1 MNFSILKY
9 KNNNKYTK
17 IKFFYVIVSV
27 RNNIGDCKS
36 IVIIRNFRLLQ
47 MTKIKNKKEIMNCQ
61 ALFKK
66 NFKIF
71 DLEFWANLN

>member
-36 IVIIRNFRLLQ
+36 NN
-47 MTKIKNKKEIMNCQ
+47 IKTQ
-61 ALFKK
+61 
-66 NFKIF
+66 
-71 DLEFWANLN
+71 